1 MTTTLELFENITET
15 KVIPKTCGHLVNFIE
30 GVRSLATVDE
40 KIEAINKAKILLHE
54 ISPFRSEPVDCV
66 LWVKGESVHSNDYN
80 PNSVAPPEME
90 LLRVSIAEDGYTQP
104 IVTFEDSDNTREVV
118 DGFHRNR
125 VGKECADIQKRICGY
140 LPVVTINS
148 SQTDKGN
155 RIAST
160 IRHNRARGKH
170 KVDAMSD
177 IVIELKR
184 RNWSTE
190 RICGQLGM
198 DEDEVLRLL
207 QITGLQEM
215 FSNKEFSK
223 SWEACGEV
231 VESDFKELSDQEPAE
246 AEEFRTVNTSDPL
259 RVFHTYEKWECYKA
273 GFYES
278 SKSGMTKDECQESY
292 REFLSNSERFS
303 AGLIGVT
310 TEWKHSCE
318 HYLTNTA
325 MNRIAWLGQAA
336 ACYSIGIPSE
346 FRGGFNLLTKL
357 EQNVANQ
364 LALVYLN
371 KWLLANGRDQVTMEQ
386 ASPDRESTIY

>member
-1 MTTTLELFENITET
+1 
-15 KVIPKTCGHLVNFIE
+15 
-30 GVRSLATVDE
+30 
-40 KIEAINKAKILLHE
+40 
-54 ISPFRSEPVDCV
+54 
-66 LWVKGESVHSNDYN
+66 
-80 PNSVAPPEME
+80 
-90 LLRVSIAEDGYTQP
+90 
-104 IVTFEDSDNTREVV
+104 
-118 DGFHRNR
+118 
-125 VGKECADIQKRICGY
+125 
-140 LPVVTINS
+140 
-148 SQTDKGN
+148 
-155 RIAST
+155 
-160 IRHNRARGKH
+160 
-170 KVDAMSD
+170 MSD

-190 RICGQLGM
+190 RICNQLGM

-231 VESDFKELSDQEPAE
+231 VESDFKELSDQESDE
-246 AEEFRTVNTSDPL
+246 EEEFRTVNTSDPL

-273 GFYES
+273 GFYDT
-278 SKSGMTKDECQESY
+278 SKSGMTKDECQEAY
-292 REFLSNSERFS
+292 RDFLSNTERFS
-303 AGLIGVT
+303 AGLEGVT

-346 FRGGFNLLTKL
+346 FRGGFNLLTNL
-357 EQNVANQ
+357 EQNVANE
-364 LALVYLN
+364 LALRYLN
-371 KWLLANGRDQVTMEQ
+371 NWLLANGRDEVTMEQ